1 MEPVA
6 YASPAGLVPALSKMG
21 NLSFLTGQ
29 LPILE
34 RYLIPVTPNCSS
46 KILRRVGD

>member
-21 NLSFLTGQ
+21 NLSFLKLG
-29 LPILE
+29 L
-34 RYLIPVTPNCSS
+34 RY
-46 KILRRVGD
+46 